1 MAIPLDQLPADLLYQ
16 GRLDV
21 SNPVKQTKYN
31 QLNDEWNQNQGR
43 GSGGGGID
51 YDGILQKQKQDQAD
65 LIARQKGEQT
75 AFLGKYQTGLQTTRE
90 QANTELGL
98 PGLRQTTQTAGDAA
112 RFASRALQDLPGQ
125 LTATGR
131 AASVNVNRLG
141 RGISKGI
148 ADLQP
153 GIETARRGL
162 EDATSA
168 QQFGE
173 TEYTRRLQEYTQPLQ
188 LEASMLSESL
198 GREFSG
204 FTNQMQ
210 NELQLTLQK
219 LANSQA
225 VSMAEINR
233 ANTLAQSEADY
244 LRQKDLIS
252 YQSQQDVSQQQQLK
266 SAGLGSYYSK
276 PQSPV
281 AVANISK
288 YLTPTN
294 ASGGVGNQPY
304 GPVNPNPTN
313 NTNSGFFTVGQ
324 QPGQTT
330 LPGGITIPHIPQ
342 RPVDLN
348 RLEGFSGYNFNNLNL
363 NLRQ

>member
-1 MAIPLDQLPADLLYQ
+1 MWGFFIIMAIPLGQLPADLLYQ

-31 QLNDEWNQNQGR
+31 QLNDAWNQNQGR
-43 GSGGGGID
+43 GSGGGGGGGGID

-131 AASVNVNRLG
+131 AASVNANRLG

-162 EDATSA
+162 EDATA
-168 QQFGE
+168 NQQFGE

-188 LEASMLSESL
+188 MEAGMLSESL

-219 LANSQA
+219 LSNNQA
-225 VSMAEINR
+225 VTMAEIDR
-233 ANTLAQSEADY
+233 ANQLAEAEADH
-244 LRQKDLIS
+244 LRRKDLIS
-252 YQSQQDVSQQQQLK
+252 YQSQQDISKQQQPNK
-266 SAGLGSYYSK
+266 ATGAGTSNALSYL
-276 PQSPV
+276 
-281 AVANISK
+281 NR
-288 YLTPTN
+288 
-294 ASGGVGNQPY
+294 SGGVGNQSY
-304 GPVNPNPTN
+304 GPTSPQSP

-330 LPGGITIPHIPQ
+330 FPNGMNIPHIPP
-342 RPVDLN
+342 RSASFLN
-348 RLEGFSGYNFNNLNL
+348 GYDFGNLKINLN
-363 NLRQ
+363 NK